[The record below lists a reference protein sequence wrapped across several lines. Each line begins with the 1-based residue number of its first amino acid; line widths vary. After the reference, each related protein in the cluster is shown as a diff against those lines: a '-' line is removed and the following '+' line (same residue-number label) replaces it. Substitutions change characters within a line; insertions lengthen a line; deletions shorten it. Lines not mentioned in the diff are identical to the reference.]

1 MSTVATILPMS
12 LLACLGSDAEAI
24 RDILIHRLEAQTEDI
39 LLKIAIIKFFKYV
52 LSTSCSDNN
61 KTLVI
66 TKFKGTFFGPVK
78 KQFLCWKFDF
88 QNFYFSVLALIVSRA

>member
-39 LLKIAIIKFFKYV
+39 LLKIAIVKFFRYEAR
-52 LSTSCSDNN
+52 L
-61 KTLVI
+61 
-66 TKFKGTFFGPVK
+66 FF
-78 KQFLCWKFDF
+78 
-88 QNFYFSVLALIVSRA
+88 